1 MDSTEI
7 DSSTRDRILRLVVE
21 AGPVSVLELAEDL
34 QLTPAGVRR
43 HIAALEEAGQVAAH
57 TARRPGAQGRGR
69 PARRYVAT
77 VQAQSSLDCTYAEL
91 AQQALDFLGQVA
103 GEDAVE
109 QFAERRAVD
118 LESAL
123 APAVR
128 GAQSLRERTGRLADA
143 LSVEGYAA
151 SVRSVPGGLAVQ
163 LCQGHCPVRD
173 VAATYP
179 VLCEAETRALSRLLG
194 VPVQRLS
201 TLAAGGHV
209 CTTHVSLRVAQ
220 RTGERPEPAL
230 SSARATVPTTTTT
243 PTTDHRLRA
252 PVEGDR

>member
-1 MDSTEI
+1 MDSTEN

-57 TARRPGAQGRGR
+57 AARPHGAQGRGR

-91 AQQALDFLGQVA
+91 AEQALDFLSQVA
-103 GEDAVE
+103 GDEAIE
-109 QFAERRAVD
+109 QFAERRALG

-123 APAVR
+123 APAVV
-128 GAQSLRERTGRLADA
+128 GTEALRERTTRLADA

-201 TLAAGGHV
+201 TLASGGHV

-220 RTGERPEPAL
+220 PAAAHPEPAL
-230 SSARATVPTTTTT
+230 ASARSTTAP
-243 PTTDHRLRA
+243 PTTDQRRTA

>member
-1 MDSTEI
+1 MDSTES

-34 QLTPAGVRR
+34 RLTPAGVRR

-57 TARRPGAQGRGR
+57 TTRPHGAQGRGR

-77 VQAQSSLDCTYAEL
+77 VQAQASLDCTYAEL
-91 AQQALDFLGQVA
+91 AEQALDYLSQVA
-103 GEDAVE
+103 GDDAVE
-109 QFAERRAVD
+109 QFAERRAGD
-118 LESAL
+118 LEAAL
-123 APAVR
+123 APAVE
-128 GAQSLRERTGRLADA
+128 GEASLRERTVRLADA

-209 CTTHVSLRVAQ
+209 CTTHVSLRAAQ
-220 RTGERPEPAL
+220 QADARPEPAL
-230 SSARATVPTTTTT
+230 ASARSTTAPT
-243 PTTDHRLRA
+243 TTDHRLTA

>member
-1 MDSTEI
+1 MDLIES

-57 TARRPGAQGRGR
+57 TAPRPGAQGRGR

-77 VQAQSSLDCTYAEL
+77 VQAQASLDCTYAEL
-91 AQQALDFLGQVA
+91 AEQALGYLAQVA
-103 GEDAVE
+103 GEDAIE
-109 QFAERRAVD
+109 RFAERRAAD
-118 LESAL
+118 LEAAL
-123 APAVR
+123 APAVE
-128 GAQSLRERTGRLADA
+128 GAPPLRERVARLADA
-143 LSVEGYAA
+143 LSGEGYAA
-151 SVRSVPGGLAVQ
+151 SVRSVPGALAVQ

-201 TLAAGGHV
+201 TLASGGHV
-209 CTTHVSLRVAQ
+209 CTTHVSLRAAPQ
-220 RTGERPEPAL
+220 DAGHREPAL
-230 SSARATVPTTTTT
+230 ASTRTTTAP
-243 PTTDHRLRA
+243 PTTDQRRTA

>member
-1 MDSTEI
+1 MDSTES

-57 TARRPGAQGRGR
+57 TARPHGAQGRGR

-91 AQQALDFLGQVA
+91 AEQALDYLSQVA
-103 GEDAVE
+103 GQDAVE
-109 QFAERRAVD
+109 QFAERRARD
-118 LESAL
+118 LEAAL
-123 APAVR
+123 ASSV
-128 GAQSLRERTGRLADA
+128 GGEESLRERTAHLADA

-173 VAATYP
+173 VAATHP

-209 CTTHVSLRVAQ
+209 CTTHVSLRVTQHTA
-220 RTGERPEPAL
+220 RPEPAL
-230 SSARATVPTTTTT
+230 ASARPTTAP
-243 PTTDHRLRA
+243 PTTDQRRTA

>member
-1 MDSTEI
+1 MDSTES

-91 AQQALDFLGQVA
+91 AEQALDYLAQVA

-109 QFAERRAVD
+109 QFAERRA
-118 LESAL
+118 LELEDAL
-123 APAVR
+123 APAVD
-128 GAQSLRERTGRLADA
+128 GVEPLRERVGHLADA

-209 CTTHVSLRVAQ
+209 CTTHVSLRAVPQAGGD
-220 RTGERPEPAL
+220 REPAL
-230 SSARATVPTTTTT
+230 TSASTTTTT
-243 PTTDHRLRA
+243 PTTDHRLTA

>member
-1 MDSTEI
+1 MDSTES

-43 HIAALEEAGQVAAH
+43 HIAALEDAGQVAAH
-57 TARRPGAQGRGR
+57 AARRPGTQGRGR

-91 AQQALDFLGQVA
+91 AEQALDYLSQIA
-103 GEDAVE
+103 GDDAVE
-109 QFAERRAVD
+109 EFAERRARD
-118 LESAL
+118 LEAAL
-123 APAVR
+123 GPELE
-128 GAQSLRERTGRLADA
+128 GSTPLRERVGHLADA
-143 LSVEGYAA
+143 LSHEGYAA
-151 SVRSVPGGLAVQ
+151 SVRAVPGGLAVQ

-209 CTTHVSLRVAQ
+209 CTTHVSLRAAPQ
-220 RTGERPEPAL
+220 AGGDREPAL
-230 SSARATVPTTTTT
+230 SSSRTTTTT
-243 PTTDHRLRA
+243 PTTDHRLTA